1 MEEVREIILK
11 ASSFGIVSFR
21 AEFLLRFRKFI
32 FEINGTGVRNAT
44 RDQLTVLI
52 TPRHLV

>member
-1 MEEVREIILK
+1 MREIILK